1 MKFPAVTW
9 VQGIS
14 DIKTNKDL
22 PKSPFMMNMVMC
34 TLLISSITTNVI
46 ITIAIT
52 IIVIII
58 AAKDLAPSA

>member
-1 MKFPAVTW
+1 M
-9 VQGIS
+9 
-14 DIKTNKDL
+14 
-22 PKSPFMMNMVMC
+22 MVMC

-58 AAKDLAPSA
+58 AAKDLAPSAWGREGGRLAVLARK